1 MTKEIDLS
9 EFYHGFR
16 VTCKTEEL
24 IETLSPE
31 DQDKFQAACRE
42 PKISVSS
49 LSEWLSDKTGQKV
62 SDSTTRLHRLG
73 KCACE

>member
-9 EFYHGFR
+9 EFYHGYK
-16 VTCKTEEL
+16 VTCKTAKL

-31 DQDKFQAACRE
+31 DQDKFEAACRE
-42 PKISVSS
+42 PKISVAS
-49 LSEWLSDKTGQKV
+49 LSAWLSDKAGQSVK
-62 SDSTTRLHRLG
+62 DSTTRLHRLG